1 VNTAN
6 AQTLAALIC
15 GGTKPPAKLCTD
27 VEEAAKFFMLV
38 TMVRGMTAGA
48 PLFSSPKGFID
59 SLKHKSMMGQLLQTF
74 GLERIQ
80 FFSESEAM
88 KAISTESK
96 VFSMISTGVVKAGKR
111 ETRVRVHAV
120 VDYRGAPAP
129 PEASPEMLQQL
140 VTAGL
145 AAGDTSGGAGQ
156 ANEENLPEGATPDG
170 FAVTMR
176 PDPAGKIIYF
186 QID

>member
-1 VNTAN
+1 
-6 AQTLAALIC
+6 
-15 GGTKPPAKLCTD
+15 
-27 VEEAAKFFMLV
+27 
-38 TMVRGMTAGA
+38 
-48 PLFSSPKGFID
+48 
-59 SLKHKSMMGQLLQTF
+59 MMGQLLQTF